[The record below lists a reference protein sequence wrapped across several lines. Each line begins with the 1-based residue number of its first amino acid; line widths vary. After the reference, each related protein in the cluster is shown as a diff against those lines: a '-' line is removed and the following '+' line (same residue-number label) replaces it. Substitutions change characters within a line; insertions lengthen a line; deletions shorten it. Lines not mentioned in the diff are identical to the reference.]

1 MYFMEAHM
9 WKELMQAQMIRKKK
23 FIVLKHLN
31 AFSLI
36 ENRGF
41 YSYVILMLF
50 KNSLRFVAI

>member
-1 MYFMEAHM
+1 
-9 WKELMQAQMIRKKK
+9 MQAQMIRKKK